1 MSDPVISPDGKFMW
15 IDEKWVP
22 LPQSTAEDSAIMQ
35 SNAISDSVVMGDVV
49 NIVNKPEDIVE
60 AISNQVCVFC
70 ETSGNL
76 TFFACKSPVCDERY
90 CNYCSEAGCFCPD
103 CQILETKMIQIDS
116 QISKL
121 QGNNKKYEEDI
132 KSMKIF
138 EKKVAKEANI
148 DFQIKEAESRRN
160 TKIVL
165 VGVCLMLII
174 ILLIPLNLALKDSG
188 FFNIWSLITVVLI
201 TVSLI
206 LSLQIFMLDG
216 VRNSLQF
223 KYWNLDIISHHDV
236 QIIKRRILAYEK
248 SFDED
253 LFKSIKQLYSEKLD
267 IISKISDD
275 QELEANVLISYGNM
289 MHNVD
294 ESVRKECFTKAV
306 RIQREIGISI
316 QPWFIDNGY

>member
-1 MSDPVISPDGKFMW
+1 
-15 IDEKWVP
+15 
-22 LPQSTAEDSAIMQ
+22 
-35 SNAISDSVVMGDVV
+35 
-49 NIVNKPEDIVE
+49 
-60 AISNQVCVFC
+60 
-70 ETSGNL
+70 SGNL

-121 QGNNKKYEEDI
+121 EVNKEMYEEAI

-138 EKKVAKEANI
+138 EKKGAKLDNV

-174 ILLIPLNLALKDSG
+174 MLLVPLNLALKDGG

-206 LSLQIFMLDG
+206 LSLQIVMLER
-216 VRNSLQF
+216 VRNSLKF
-223 KYWNLDIISHHDV
+223 KHWNVDIMSDHDA
-236 QIIKRRILAYEK
+236 QWYRDRILAYEK
-248 SFDED
+248 SFNED
-253 LFKSIKQLYSEKLD
+253 LFKSIKQ
-267 IISKISDD
+267 
-275 QELEANVLISYGNM
+275 
-289 MHNVD
+289 
-294 ESVRKECFTKAV
+294 
-306 RIQREIGISI
+306 
-316 QPWFIDNGY
+316 

>member
-1 MSDPVISPDGKFMW
+1 MTDPVISPDGKFMW

-22 LPQSTAEDSAIMQ
+22 LPQSTAEDSPIMQ

-121 QGNNKKYEEDI
+121 EVNNKKYEKDI

-138 EKKVAKEANI
+138 EKKDAELDNI
-148 DFQIKEAESRRN
+148 NFQIKEAESRQN

-165 VGVCLMLII
+165 VFVLII
-174 ILLIPLNLALKDSG
+174 MVVIPLNLALKDG
-188 FFNIWSLITVVLI
+188 ELFNIWSFITVVLI
-201 TVSLI
+201 TPSLI
-206 LSLQIFMLDG
+206 LSLQIIILAGLRD
-216 VRNSLQF
+216 SLRF
-223 KYWNLDIISHHDV
+223 KLWKLLDIMSHHDA
-236 QIIKRRILAYEK
+236 QIIERRILAYEK

-267 IISKISDD
+267 IISKIYDD

-306 RIQREIGISI
+306 RIQREIGLSI